1 MKNFINWEDIDLR
14 GKTSGQTK
22 TKCPHCVHTSKDKSS
37 RDLSVNI
44 SKGLANC
51 HRCESVS
58 VRDNIQ
64 AETKKEYK
72 LPVQEWRNYTK
83 LSENHVKYLKSKK
96 KKQNTEIELGWT
108 EKL

>member
-1 MKNFINWEDIDLR
+1 MKNFIEWLDIDLR

-22 TKCPHCVHTSKDKSS
+22 TKCPNCVHTSKDKSS

-72 LPVQEWRNYTK
+72 LPVQEWRNYTN
-83 LSENHVKYLKSKK
+83 LSDNLVKYLESRKISRC
-96 KKQNTEIELGWT
+96 
-108 EKL
+108 